1 MPWRL
6 IFVVL
11 LIGIVLFFVGF
22 NIENRADVS
31 FGFHV
36 FSQVPIFISLFVA
49 FLAGILVMLPF
60 TFGFRHKR
68 KIKDKLKREKTEKKE
83 RLPKPEGKKNKDLG
97 SIIYEESG
105 PGSDSET
112 KNG

>member
-22 NIENRADVS
+22 NIENRVDVS

-49 FLAGILVMLPF
+49 FLAGVLVMLPF

-68 KIKDKLKREKTEKKE
+68 KIKNRLNQEKKVEKEKLSKLE
-83 RLPKPEGKKNKDLG
+83 RKKNKDLG
-97 SIIYEESG
+97 TIIVEESG
-105 PGSDSET
+105 PGRNSDT
-112 KNG
+112 KNR